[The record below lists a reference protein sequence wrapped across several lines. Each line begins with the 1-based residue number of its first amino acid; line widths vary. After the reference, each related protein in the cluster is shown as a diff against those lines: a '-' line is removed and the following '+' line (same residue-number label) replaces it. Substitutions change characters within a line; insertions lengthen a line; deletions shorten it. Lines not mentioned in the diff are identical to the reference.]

1 MARPRIQNRNDI
13 KIKVNLTITPQQREQ
28 LATLAQE
35 KGISAS
41 ELFGKWIE
49 REFKASEKKKK
60 KAD

>member
-13 KIKVNLTITPQQREQ
+13 KIKVNLTVTPQQREM

-41 ELFGKWIE
+41 ELVGKWIE
-49 REFKASEKKKK
+49 KEFKVSEKKKK